1 MNLYAGLDIHTEK
14 LYGTVVDKQGETI
27 AQRSLPYTKEAI
39 RSFFAGMPSSK
50 LKIAI
55 EACGIWRGAYKLLT
69 ELGYDVVL
77 ASPLKTHQ
85 IACKKKTDK
94 VDSRILADL
103 LRTGYLPEVYI
114 PSEDV
119 LKLRDIAR
127 HRARLVRIRSMLQCK
142 VKAYLNRDGIKFKRG
157 WSRES
162 LEYLKKLDPKIAN
175 FVSIIEA
182 ASEEIKQV
190 TKEINSISSNRYL
203 TSLLQTT
210 PGIGKFSSLMILG
223 EIGDV
228 KRFSNPKSLVSYA
241 GLCPGIYQSANKSY
255 DVRNK
260 ACNKWLKWIITE
272 CSGRAVMLHHRYM
285 RHYHRVKHRK
295 GFKTANMSF
304 TDCIIVALMKQ
315 NGIGKVMTFDEGFKK
330 IKGISTIQ

>member
-14 LYGTVVDKQGETI
+14 LYGTVLDEQGKTI
-27 AQRSLPYTKEAI
+27 AQGSLNYTERAI
-39 RSFFAGMPSSK
+39 QSFFAGIPSSK

-55 EACGIWRGAYKLLT
+55 EACGIWRGVYKLLT
-69 ELGYDVVL
+69 ELGYNVVL

-119 LKLRDIAR
+119 LRLRDIAR

-142 VKAYLNRDGIKFKRG
+142 VKAYLNRDGIKFRRG

-162 LEYLKKLDPKIAN
+162 LEHLKKLDPKIAN

-190 TKEINSISSNRYL
+190 TREINSIAGNMHL
-203 TSLLQTT
+203 TNMLQTV

-223 EIGDV
+223 EIGDI
-228 KRFSNPKSLVSYA
+228 KRFSNPKSLISYA
-241 GLCPGIYQSANKSY
+241 GLCPGIYQSGSKSHDVAN
-255 DVRNK
+255 R

-272 CSGRAVMLHHRYM
+272 CSGRAVMLDSRYM
-285 RHYHRVKHRK
+285 RHYYRVKKRK
-295 GFKTANMSF
+295 GFKTARRSVARKML
-304 TDCIIVALMKQ
+304 TDVWHMLTK
-315 NGIGKVMTFDEGFKK
+315 EEPFKA
-330 IKGISTIQ
+330 S

>member
-1 MNLYAGLDIHTEK
+1 MKDLFGGLDIHTEK
-14 LYGTVVDKQGETI
+14 LYGTVLDERGDTVVRG
-27 AQRSLPYTKEAI
+27 SLPYTKKAI
-39 RSFFAGMPSSK
+39 QSFFAGMPSSK
-50 LKIAI
+50 LRIAI

-69 ELGYDVVL
+69 ELGYEVVL

-94 VDSRILADL
+94 VDSRVLADL

-127 HRARLVRIRSMLQCK
+127 HRARLVRVRSMLQCK
-142 VKAYLNRDGIKFKRG
+142 VKAYLLRDGIKFKRG

-162 LEYLKKLDPKIAN
+162 LEYLKNFDSKIAN

-182 ASEEIKQV
+182 TNEEIKQV
-190 TKEINSISSNRYL
+190 TREINSIAGNMYL
-203 TSLLQTT
+203 TNLLQTS

-223 EIGDV
+223 EIGDI

-241 GLCPGIYQSANKSY
+241 GLCPGIYQSGSKSY
-255 DVRNK
+255 DVRSR

-272 CSGRAVMLHHRYM
+272 CSGRAVMLDNRYM
-285 RHYHRVKHRK
+285 KHYYRVKKRK
-295 GFKTANMSF
+295 GFKVARRSVARKML
-304 TDCIIVALMKQ
+304 TDVWHMLTKEEPFRA
-315 NGIGKVMTFDEGFKK
+315 
-330 IKGISTIQ
+330 S